1 MRNTFFIAI
10 SPTFSHWARPTSEK
24 SGRPR
29 NLLIDGRIVT
39 MTQHRMLVK
48 ALALVSSVLLLEAC
62 SSAPVSFSSTTP
74 QPLETAYGCALRK
87 VNELG
92 YTVTNTNKDGGFINA
107 EKQTS
112 SGLGEF
118 LTSKKY
124 HDVLTVAIFD
134 DGKGGRTMR
143 VTAAGSEQSS
153 GLFSSASKGDKAPSN
168 GGKAD
173 ANTILSACAQGAA
186 QTSTLPNMYRTEAF
200 VAD

>member
-1 MRNTFFIAI
+1 MEFDGLSKAPIPLKRMILRLWRMERKFGV
-10 SPTFSHWARPTSEK
+10 PLPRERP
-24 SGRPR
+24 
-29 NLLIDGRIVT
+29 
-39 MTQHRMLVK
+39 MVK
-48 ALALVSSVLLLEAC
+48 ALALVSSVLLLGAC

-74 QPLETAYGCALRK
+74 QPLEAAYGCALRK
-87 VNELG
+87 VNQLG

-118 LTSKKY
+118 LTSKKN

-143 VTAAGSEQSS
+143 VTAGGSEQKS
-153 GLFSSASKGDKAPSN
+153 GLFASASKGDKAPSD

-173 ANTILSACAQGAA
+173 ANAILYTCAQGAA
-186 QTSTLPNMYRTEAF
+186 QTSTLPNMYRTEAL